1 MSELT
6 FACDAMLGRLAR
18 WLRLAGFDV
27 SYTPELPDLALA
39 GQARAEQRWLLTCD
53 RRLAAVAGPRAL
65 LLRAQTTGE
74 QVAELRNRLP
84 LTVQPDLF
92 LTRCSCCNTPLEL
105 VPGETVRD
113 RVPPYVAIHAGR
125 FMACRGCGKVY
136 WPGTHVGRIARTL
149 EEWFLP

>member
-18 WLRLAGFDV
+18 WLRLAGFDTA
-27 SYTPELPDLALA
+27 YAPGLADRALA

-65 LLRAQTTGE
+65 LLRARTTGE
-74 QVAELRNRLP
+74 QVAELRDRLP
-84 LTVQPDLF
+84 LTVHPGLF
-92 LTRCSCCNTPLEL
+92 LTRCSCCNTPLES
-105 VPGETVRD
+105 VPGAAVRD
-113 RVPPYVAIHAGR
+113 RVPPYVAVHAGR

-136 WPGTHVGRIARTL
+136 WPGTHVGKIARTL